1 MLSRGSWET
10 SEIREGDYA
19 TCVWSQRAVATWKR
33 ADWDCAVE
41 AGYEL
46 RANGAEFRLVE
57 TLVAKSGGETIFERS
72 HTAIIPR
79 DLL

>member
-1 MLSRGSWET
+1 MTTKNRG
-10 SEIREGDYA
+10 D
-19 TCVWSQRAVATWKR
+19 VN
-33 ADWDCAVE
+33 CAVE

-57 TLVAKSGGETIFERS
+57 TLIAKSRGETIFERS